1 MRLFLSLAIAI
12 GIATPALFDVVPIA
26 SMQRGQTATVE
37 GFVDKFFD
45 SDEIRLRDESGTVR
59 VYLGPQMIDLK
70 SGERIRVS
78 GVLDNDLFL
87 NEFYA
92 REITRENGE
101 NITIRHEY
109 E

>member
-1 MRLFLSLAIAI
+1 MHFFLSVAIAI
-12 GIATPALFDVVPIA
+12 GIATPALSEVVPI
-26 SMQRGQTATVE
+26 SSVQRGQTATVE
-37 GFVDKFFD
+37 GVVDRFFD
-45 SDEIRLRDESGTVR
+45 SDEIRLRDESGAVR

-78 GVLDNDLFL
+78 GILDNDLLL

-101 NITIRHEY
+101 SISIRHQY